1 MPEPMPDLQRFA
13 ARLANGPAFLIL
25 GRSANRGESPAAEY
39 RWSGIYTTR
48 TDAAVAA
55 QFRTDW
61 RTVMPVGAMSSTPS
75 RSQTA
80 LEVRYFLGGQDLP
93 ETERPPSNPVQMA
106 DARMRCVQELVRLA
120 TETVTPRG
128 VVVIEGWA
136 PGDDLTVTDL
146 VPALRSLGP
155 GQVHLFSGQVW
166 AEDSFISSLVSTGQL
181 VLHSES
187 LDDAVSQ
194 LVEAGSLTIG
204 SPAVPGRGSQHVIA
218 IGDGFVE
225 IDIHVWNQIRRSARP
240 VDLDLLTPPVFSS
253 EAARYQEF
261 RSFAGATEGSPQWRG
276 IAAGMNIRRDFEEDL
291 ATTVAEALK
300 EPDLLAPLLL
310 VGQSTTGKSVA
321 LAALA
326 MELARGGEWAVLHQP
341 RRTVRPSLDDIDMYA
356 TWAEGQGAKGT
367 VLVWDGMVDPDEY
380 AALLRQLRSRGRKV
394 LIVGSGY
401 ATRHRSFLSVDA
413 PAEMTENELAQLLGQ
428 LKSFGIE
435 VSAPKAA
442 LDSSFLAFLYH
453 TLPDSHFN
461 LTRSL
466 AHEMR
471 AAEKGME
478 KLVRE
483 RGKGASQ
490 DERLTAMAAAL
501 QAAGLDL
508 ADMLPRPTADGKPLI
523 EQTFG
528 ERNPIQQVTALM
540 LVATRH
546 GVPVPIDLALR
557 ILGREGSQN
566 ILDVLHSF
574 DIIRDIE
581 DDNGEYFLTIRS
593 HLEAELLARHEITI
607 EVEIEVITEVIRKI
621 RVTESYT
628 GVADEASF
636 VVSLLERISP
646 KTKISKYKPHYGEIS
661 KALADRRVGTGRLHS
676 RLVLQES
683 IFVRGFAYWRQ
694 GRVDGTLEERI
705 ADLEYNRDLLE
716 EKLSDSSVNGMMRLL
731 LTVELA
737 STLGAITHEISVSTQ
752 SGAAEAAGVGGRL
765 DDILQAVLQARAID
779 PGNLYPID
787 VLAWSTRDAIKTNA
801 LSFHE
806 RLNHLTNAVAML
818 YSVDRMSLSEAQR
831 ANLDRRGVE
840 LNRLLADDDA
850 LWTNIRSLEQN
861 ADPAAIYFL
870 AKFKADEGP
879 VGEAN
884 ALARLQAAPTETRR
898 DWRCA
903 QLLLEL
909 TWKKI
914 TGQRLLRDGRT
925 PVHFSQADLGTLLR
939 LAADLRDTELPDR
952 YKITFVEALAL
963 FCSGKYAEAKHA
975 FREVEQMT
983 RHLPRRIHTLL
994 LLGDESGAPRI
1005 FTGRVEWADDRGGE
1019 VWVDELSTKVYFEPR
1034 FFSASQQFARH
1045 QPLPAFMIGFKLTRG
1060 PVAETRTLYRET
1072 RPR

>member
-1 MPEPMPDLQRFA
+1 MPEPVPDLQGFA
-13 ARLANGPAFLIL
+13 ARLANGPAFLII
-25 GRSANRGESPAAEY
+25 GQSANRGESPAAEY
-39 RWSGIYTTR
+39 RWGGIYTTR
-48 TDAAVAA
+48 TDAAVAG
-55 QFRTDW
+55 QFRTNW

-80 LEVRYFLGGQDLP
+80 LEVRYLLGGQDLP
-93 ETERPPSNPVQMA
+93 ESERPPTNPLQMA
-106 DARMRCVQELVRLA
+106 DSRMLCVQELVRLV

-128 VVVIEGWA
+128 VIVIEGWA
-136 PGDDLTVTDL
+136 PGDDLAVTDL

-155 GQVHLFSGQVW
+155 GQVHLFSGQAW
-166 AEDSFISSLVSTGQL
+166 AADPFVSSLVSTGQL

-187 LDDAVSQ
+187 LDDAVSR
-194 LVEAGSLTIG
+194 LAEAGSLTIG
-204 SPAVPGRGSQHVIA
+204 SPAGPGRGSQHVIA

-225 IDIHVWNQIRRSARP
+225 IDIHTWNQIRRSARP

-261 RSFAGATEGSPQWRG
+261 RSFAGATEGSPRWRG

-291 ATTVAEALK
+291 AERVVEALR
-300 EPDLLAPLLL
+300 EPDLLTPLVL

-326 MELARGGEWAVLHQP
+326 MELARGGEWAVLHQS

-356 TWAEGQGAKGT
+356 TWAEGRGAKGT

-394 LIVGSGY
+394 LIIGSGY
-401 ATRHRSFLSVDA
+401 ATQHRNFLSVDA
-413 PAEMTENELAQLLGQ
+413 PAELTENELTQLLGQ

-442 LDSSFLAFLYH
+442 LDSSFLAFLYR

-461 LTRSL
+461 LTRGL

-483 RGKGASQ
+483 RGREASQ
-490 DERLTAMAAAL
+490 GERLTAMAAAL
-501 QAAGLDL
+501 QAAGIDL
-508 ADMLPRPTADGKPLI
+508 ADMLPRPTAGEKPLI

-528 ERNPIQQVTALM
+528 ERSPIQKVTALV

-566 ILDVLHSF
+566 ILDVLNSF

-593 HLEAELLARHEITI
+593 HLEAELLARHEISL
-607 EVEIEVITEVIRKI
+607 EVEIEVITEVIRNI
-621 RVTESYT
+621 RVSESYA
-628 GVADEASF
+628 GVTDEASF

-646 KTKISKYKPHYGEIS
+646 KTQDSRYKPHYGEIS
-661 KALADRRVGTGRLHS
+661 KAFADRRAETGRLHS

-683 IFVRGFAYWRQ
+683 IFVRGFAHWRQ
-694 GRVDGTLEERI
+694 GRGDGTLEERI

-716 EKLSDSSVNGMMRLL
+716 EKLSDNSVKGMMRLL
-731 LTVELA
+731 LMVELA
-737 STLGAITHEISVSTQ
+737 STLGAITYEISASPQ
-752 SGAAEAAGVGGRL
+752 FAAAGVGGRL
-765 DDILQAVLQARAID
+765 DDILKAVLQARAID

-801 LSFHE
+801 LSPHE
-806 RLNHLTNAVAML
+806 RLDHLTNAVAML
-818 YSVDRMSLSEAQR
+818 DSVDRMPLSEAQR
-831 ANLDRRGVE
+831 AKLDGRGVE
-840 LNRLLADDDA
+840 LNRLLADDAA
-850 LWTNIRSLEQN
+850 LWANMRSLERN
-861 ADPAAIYFL
+861 ADPAAIYLL
-870 AKFKADEGP
+870 AKFRAGDGP
-879 VGEAN
+879 AGEAH
-884 ALARLQAAPTETRR
+884 ALARLQQAPPETRR

-914 TGQRLLRDGRT
+914 TGQRLLHDGRT
-925 PVHFSQADLGTLLR
+925 PVHFSQADLDTLLG
-939 LAADLRDTELPDR
+939 LAADFRDTELPDR
-952 YKITFVEALAL
+952 YKVTFVEALAL
-963 FCSGKYAEAKHA
+963 FGSGKYAEAKLV

-983 RHLPRRIHTLL
+983 RHLPRRIHTQL

-1034 FFSASQQFARH
+1034 FFSASQQLARN

-1060 PVAETRTLYRET
+1060 PVAEARTLYRET